1 MAISIPPGED
11 QQLLYGNFAFHLQF
25 VPNEAGFAPGRG
37 LSDEILGAF
46 SDVSGLE
53 ATMEHK
59 VVNQGGDN
67 YGSRMLAGRVS
78 FSTVMLK
85 RGIAR
90 SQSLWRWWSMFAG
103 ADMRDDAKPI
113 RANRCDVLI
122 GLIAPRG
129 GPSSQDQSTHGQ
141 SAAPPE
147 RRAAIGWK
155 LENAMPV
162 KFRVADLSAKG
173 TEIAIE
179 ELHLVH
185 EGLHMVGVAS

>member
-1 MAISIPPGED
+1 MPITIPSGED
-11 QQLLYGNFAFHLQF
+11 RQVLYGNFAFHLQF
-25 VPNEAGFAPGRG
+25 VSNEEPFAPAEG

-67 YGSRMLAGRVS
+67 YGARMLAGRVS
-78 FSTVMLK
+78 FSTVTLK

-90 SQSLWRWWSMFAG
+90 SHSLWQWWSMFAG
-103 ADMRDDAKPI
+103 ADTRSDAKPI

-122 GLIAPRG
+122 GLIAQQGRPAEEED
-129 GPSSQDQSTHGQ
+129 PAT
-141 SAAPPE
+141 PPE
-147 RRAAIGWK
+147 RRAAIGWR

-162 KFRVADLSAKG
+162 KFRIGDLSARG
-173 TEIAIE
+173 NEIAIE

-185 EGLHMVGVAS
+185 EGLHMVGVAT

>member
-1 MAISIPPGED
+1 MAITIPPGED
-11 QQLLYGNFAFHLQF
+11 RQVLYGNFAFHLQF
-25 VPNEAGFAPGRG
+25 VSGATPFAPAEG

-67 YGSRMLAGRVS
+67 YGARMLAGRVT
-78 FSTVMLK
+78 FSTVTLK

-103 ADMRDDAKPI
+103 ADMRNDAKPI
-113 RANRCDVLI
+113 PGNRCDVLI
-122 GLIAPRG
+122 GLIAQQAP
-129 GPSSQDQSTHGQ
+129 PSENEGEEP
-141 SAAPPE
+141 AAPPE
-147 RRAAIGWK
+147 RRATIGWK

-162 KFRVADLSAKG
+162 KFRVGDLSG
-173 TEIAIE
+173 RGSEIAIE

>member
-1 MAISIPPGED
+1 MAISIPAGED
-11 QQLLYGNFAFHLQF
+11 RQVLYGNFAFHAQF
-25 VPNEAGFAPGRG
+25 VPNDQGFAPGRG

-46 SDVSGLE
+46 SDVTGLE

-78 FSTVMLK
+78 FSTVTLK

-113 RANRCDVLI
+113 PANRCDILI
-122 GLIAPRG
+122 GLIRPRG
-129 GPSSQDQSTHGQ
+129 SPGEGAEESDT
-141 SAAPPE
+141 PPE
-147 RRAAIGWK
+147 RGAAIGWK

-162 KFRVADLSAKG
+162 KFRVGDLSAKG
-173 TEIAIE
+173 SEIAIE
-179 ELHLVH
+179 ELQLVH
-185 EGLHMVGVAS
+185 EGLHMLGVAS

>member
-1 MAISIPPGED
+1 MAITIPPGED
-11 QQLLYGNFAFHLQF
+11 RQRLYGNFAFHLQF
-25 VPNEAGFAPGRG
+25 VGNGGAFAPAQG
-37 LSDEILGAF
+37 LSEEILGAF
-46 SDVSGLE
+46 SDVTGLE

-78 FSTVMLK
+78 FSTVTLK

-90 SQSLWRWWSMFAG
+90 SGSLWRWWSMFAG

-122 GLIAPRG
+122 GLIGQQGR
-129 GPSSQDQSTHGQ
+129 PSEDDEESS
-141 SAAPPE
+141 APPE

-162 KFRVADLSAKG
+162 KFRVGDLSARG
-173 TEIAIE
+173 SEIAIE

-185 EGLHMVGVAS
+185 EGLHMVGVAA

>member
-1 MAISIPPGED
+1 MPISIPSGED
-11 QQLLYGNFAFHLQF
+11 RQVLYGNFAFHLQF
-25 VPNEAGFAPGRG
+25 VPNEAGFAPAQG
-37 LSDEILGAF
+37 LSEEILGAF

-59 VVNQGGDN
+59 AVNQGGDN

-78 FSTVMLK
+78 FATVTLK

-129 GPSSQDQSTHGQ
+129 R
-141 SAAPPE
+141 SASDEEADTPPE
-147 RRAAIGWK
+147 RRAVIGWK

-162 KFRVADLSAKG
+162 KFRVGDLSAKG
-173 TEIAIE
+173 GEIAIE

-185 EGLHMVGVAS
+185 EGLHMVGVVS

>member
-1 MAISIPPGED
+1 MAISIPSGED
-11 QQLLYGNFAFHLQF
+11 RQVLYGNFAFHLQF
-25 VPNEAGFAPGRG
+25 VPNEAGFAPATG
-37 LSDEILGAF
+37 LPDEILGAF

-67 YGSRMLAGRVS
+67 YGARMLAGRVT

-122 GLIAPRG
+122 ALIAPRG
-129 GPSSQDQSTHGQ
+129 SS
-141 SAAPPE
+141 SAEDESGTPPE
-147 RRAAIGWK
+147 RRATIGWK

-162 KFRVADLSAKG
+162 KFRVGDLNAKG
-173 TEIAIE
+173 SDIAIE

>member
-1 MAISIPPGED
+1 MAISIPSGED
-11 QQLLYGNFAFHLQF
+11 RQVLYGNFAFHVQ
-25 VPNEAGFAPGRG
+25 FAPGFKPAEG

-78 FSTVMLK
+78 FSTVVLK

-90 SQSLWRWWSMFAG
+90 SQSLWRWWAMFAG

-129 GPSSQDQSTHGQ
+129 SFSGDEESDT
-141 SAAPPE
+141 PPE

-162 KFRVADLSAKG
+162 KFRVGDLSSKG
-173 TEIAIE
+173 SEIAIE

-185 EGLHMVGVAS
+185 EGLHMADVVS

>member
-1 MAISIPPGED
+1 MAISIPSGED
-11 QQLLYGNFAFHLQF
+11 RQVLYGNFAFHVQF
-25 VPNEAGFAPGRG
+25 MPNDQGFAPGRG
-37 LSDEILGAF
+37 LPDEILGAF
-46 SDVSGLE
+46 SDITGLE

-67 YGSRMLAGRVS
+67 YGSRMLAGRVN
-78 FSTVMLK
+78 FSTVTLK

-113 RANRCDVLI
+113 RANRCDIFI
-122 GLIAPRG
+122 GLIKPRG
-129 GPSSQDQSTHGQ
+129 SPAEGAEESDT
-141 SAAPPE
+141 PPE

-162 KFRVADLSAKG
+162 KFRVGDLSAKSS
-173 TEIAIE
+173 EIAVE
-179 ELHLVH
+179 ELQLVH
-185 EGLHMVGVAS
+185 EGLHMLGVTS

>member
-1 MAISIPPGED
+1 MAITIPSGED
-11 QQLLYGNFAFHLQF
+11 RQVLYGNFAFHLQF
-25 VPNEAGFAPGRG
+25 VSNETPFAPAEG

-67 YGSRMLAGRVS
+67 YGARMLAGRVT
-78 FSTVMLK
+78 FSTVTLK

-103 ADMRDDAKPI
+103 ADMRNDAKPI

-122 GLIAPRG
+122 GLIAQQAP
-129 GPSSQDQSTHGQ
+129 PSGDEGE
-141 SAAPPE
+141 AATPPE
-147 RRAAIGWK
+147 RRATIGWK

-162 KFRVADLSAKG
+162 KFRVGDLSG
-173 TEIAIE
+173 RGSEIAIE